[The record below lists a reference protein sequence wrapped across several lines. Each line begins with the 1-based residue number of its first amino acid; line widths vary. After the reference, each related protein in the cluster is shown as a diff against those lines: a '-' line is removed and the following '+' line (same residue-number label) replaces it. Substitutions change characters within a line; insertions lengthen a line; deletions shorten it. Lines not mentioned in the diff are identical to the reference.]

1 MYYLKN
7 IELFLISISDPLL
20 CGIYEDG
27 ILIKKIDLK
36 GKTSDVLPIL
46 FADVVKLYN
55 IQKVYYVN
63 GPGSYMS
70 IKISYLFLKTFC
82 IVNDINLQAAS
93 GFLFNN
99 NSPIKALG
107 KKYFFNTND
116 DKIQIDFLKEEDIL
130 YPFILPD
137 ILDKT
142 IFSDNIEPNYNLPAV
157 N

>member
-1 MYYLKN
+1 LKN
-7 IELFLISISDPLL
+7 IELFIISICDPLL

-27 ILIKKIDLK
+27 KLIKKIELK
-36 GKTSDVLPIL
+36 GKTTDLLPLL
-46 FADVVKLYN
+46 FEDLLKSYT
-55 IQKVYYVN
+55 IKEIYYVN

-82 IVNDINLQAAS
+82 IVNDISLQAAS

-99 NSPIKALG
+99 NSPIKSLG

-116 DKIQIDFLKEEDIL
+116 DKIRIDFLKEEDII
-130 YPFILPD
+130 YPFSLPETLNKD
-137 ILDKT
+137 
-142 IFSDNIEPNYNLPAV
+142 IFSDDIEPSYNLPAV